1 MSPLF
6 YKFMS
11 KSDTSS
17 IFGYSF
23 FGTRFSQPPANPDYH
38 LPTIDY
44 GLWSNF
50 YSHYLYHVQQSFKN
64 SIRLLLFLGVGLQL
78 LWVQGQP
85 AAPRPVRPLA
95 KFEPPP
101 STCLVFIGQ
110 DLEAV
115 GGLPDYQQ
123 GYCDHFPMPS
133 GITTY
138 TNLSPGTQSFYLR
151 LQGNDGLRQKAN
163 WGAGDNCAQ
172 CYVDAPNFAHTLL
185 AIGLSM
191 VGNEQA
197 IARGKRD
204 YLIREL
210 GNWIQQSKRPVLL
223 RIGYEFDGWDW
234 NHYKRKPYLRAWQ
247 RIHRIFKE
255 MDLQNVAFV
264 WQSKGTGTA
273 PAVLEKW
280 YPGDALVDWCGYSY
294 FDNSDTAMLH
304 FARKHGK
311 PVFIAEATPVLTR
324 QGSFAPAQL
333 TDTLLAPLIWQ
344 QWFVPFLQTLENH
357 KDVIKAFSYINANW
371 PAQPMWKDNPVFNQV
386 DSRIQKSAV
395 VSALW
400 RKAMLQ
406 PQFIHAHKQ
415 VE

>member
-1 MSPLF
+1 M
-6 YKFMS
+6 
-11 KSDTSS
+11 
-17 IFGYSF
+17 
-23 FGTRFSQPPANPDYH
+23 
-38 LPTIDY
+38 
-44 GLWSNF
+44 
-50 YSHYLYHVQQSFKN
+50 
-64 SIRLLLFLGVGLQL
+64 
-78 LWVQGQP
+78 
-85 AAPRPVRPLA
+85 
-95 KFEPPP
+95 
-101 STCLVFIGQ
+101 
-110 DLEAV
+110 EAI
-115 GGLPDYQQ
+115 GGLPGYED
-123 GYCDHFPMPS
+123 GYCNFFPQPA

-172 CYVDAPNFAHTLL
+172 CYVDAPNFAQTLL

-191 VGNEQA
+191 VGHEQA

-210 GNWIQQSKRPVLL
+210 GGWIQQSGRPVLL

-255 MDLQNVAFV
+255 MQLQNVAFV
-264 WQSKGTGTA
+264 WQSKGTGTD

-294 FDNSDTAMLH
+294 FDNPDTAMLH
-304 FARKHGK
+304 FARRHGK
-311 PVFIAEATPVLTR
+311 PVFIAEATPVLSR
-324 QGSFAPAQL
+324 EGSFAPAQL

-371 PAQPMWKDNPVFNQV
+371 PAQPMWKNNPVFQQV

-400 RKAMLQ
+400 LQAMLQ
-406 PQFIHAHKQ
+406 PQFIHAPKPVPMQ